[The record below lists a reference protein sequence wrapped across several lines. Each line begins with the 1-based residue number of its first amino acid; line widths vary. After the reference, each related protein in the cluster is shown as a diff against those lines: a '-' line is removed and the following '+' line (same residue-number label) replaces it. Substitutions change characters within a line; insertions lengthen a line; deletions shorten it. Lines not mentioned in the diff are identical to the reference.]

1 MNDVPAEMS
10 SLVLYYAI
18 DEPTLIE
25 TDRIEIGSGRVRGR
39 ARARRGRARRPRR
52 CVRRSAAT
60 TATSR
65 SKRRESRRRARS
77 FRVAV
82 DPGNRG
88 VRLRRL
94 ADIGLGRQSATVLVD
109 GQAAGTWYTAD
120 VNPLLRW
127 ADLDFDVPA
136 RLTRGRDAIDVDP
149 RRDAVADTVDGL
161 RLHGP
166 ELRRAARMTTSR
178 TAHQS
183 PPSAGFD
190 PVTPRSRAVSAIG
203 VSCTPTDRRS

>member
-18 DEPTLIE
+18 DEPTLVE
-25 TDRIEIGSGRVRGR
+25 TDRIEIGSAPSESGAPAHRGR
-39 ARARRGRARRPRR
+39 SRRPDAALGLPRR
-52 CVRRSAAT
+52 RQRRRA
-60 TATSR
+60 
-65 SKRRESRRRARS
+65 SKRPESRRRAPAFASPSIR
-77 FRVAV
+77 
-82 DPGNRG
+82 GNRG

-136 RLTRGRDAIDVDP
+136 RLTAGRAAIDVTL
-149 RRDAVADTVDGL
+149 DAT
-161 RLHGP
+161 
-166 ELRRAARMTTSR
+166 
-178 TAHQS
+178 QS
-183 PPSAGFD
+183 P
-190 PVTPRSRAVSAIG
+190 TPWTAFGYTALSYVAPRE
-203 VSCTPTDRRS
+203 

>member
-25 TDRIEIGSGRVRGR
+25 TDHIEIGSATSESAHRLAAEGRVDRTL
-39 ARARRGRARRPRR
+39 
-52 CVRRSAAT
+52 RSAFRGDDSDVEIEAT
-60 TATSR
+60 GIEATR
-65 SKRRESRRRARS
+65 TS

-82 DPGNRG
+82 DPDNRG

-94 ADIGLGRQSATVLVD
+94 ADIGRGRQSATVLVD

-136 RLTRGRDAIDVDP
+136 TLTAGREAIDVTL
-149 RRDAVADTVDGL
+149 DAT
-161 RLHGP
+161 
-166 ELRRAARMTTSR
+166 
-178 TAHQS
+178 QS
-183 PPSAGFD
+183 PTPWTSFGYTALSYVPAGE
-190 PVTPRSRAVSAIG
+190 
-203 VSCTPTDRRS
+203 